1 MPTHSAPGTFRTFLS
16 KSDPCVPV
24 PIIPKRTVSEAAGAC
39 AAQSIF
45 GSSNVTVPP
54 ATPAMTDPAIRT
66 KPRRVM
72 PFMRAQTS
80 WRTIAREFNG
90 TTSCYGQQNRF
101 ASNKSRHQPNHF
113 ALHQRRRTV
122 PRRLVIGCCS
132 RSGAILGIGSIL
144 MQPRSGHFCYAKVI
158 LCHVIRPPG
167 LPALRWSM
175 LDLPAAEEGKNQVY
189 LNGKGSQHW
198 LVVTSR
204 YQEQSR
210 RFRGASRG
218 QRSDSISPRLRK

>member
-54 ATPAMTDPAIRT
+54 ATPAITDPAIRT

-101 ASNKSRHQPNHF
+101 ASNKCRHQPNHF

-122 PRRLVIGCCS
+122 PRRLVIGCCG

-144 MQPRSGHFCYAKVI
+144 MQPRSRHFCYAKII
-158 LCHVIRPPG
+158 LCHVIGHPG
-167 LPALRWSM
+167 CLRCDGQCWI
-175 LDLPAAEEGKNQVY
+175 Y
-189 LNGKGSQHW
+189 LRQKKGR
-198 LVVTSR
+198 TR
-204 YQEQSR
+204 YT
-210 RFRGASRG
+210 
-218 QRSDSISPRLRK
+218 

>member
-101 ASNKSRHQPNHF
+101 TSNKIPTPAQPFCTRSATQDSASQVGDRLLWTKWCNFGNRQHSNATPESPFLPRQNHS
-113 ALHQRRRTV
+113 L
-122 PRRLVIGCCS
+122 PCD
-132 RSGAILGIGSIL
+132 
-144 MQPRSGHFCYAKVI
+144 
-158 LCHVIRPPG
+158 RPPG

-218 QRSDSISPRLRK
+218 QPSDSISPRLRK

>member
-24 PIIPKRTVSEAAGAC
+24 PIIPNRTVSEAAGAC
-39 AAQSIF
+39 AAQSTF

-113 ALHQRRRTV
+113 ALHQRRGTV
-122 PRRLVIGCCS
+122 PRRLVIGCCG
-132 RSGAILGIGSIL
+132 RSGAILGNR
-144 MQPRSGHFCYAKVI
+144 QRSNATPEWSFLLRQNHSLPCD
-158 LCHVIRPPG
+158 RRPG
-167 LPALRWSM
+167 LPALGWSM
-175 LDLPAAEEGKNQVY
+175 LDLPAAKEGKNQVY

-204 YQEQSR
+204 YQEQS
-210 RFRGASRG
+210 
-218 QRSDSISPRLRK
+218 